1 MRMWFCGIALEL
13 RGLSCK
19 PALQIAP
26 GMPKLSQ
33 VVLVRWDLSILS
45 CSSPRPLP
53 HVGGQQPTGVLDAF
67 P

>member
-1 MRMWFCGIALEL
+1 MRMRFCGIALEL

-19 PALQIAP
+19 PVFQIPP

-33 VVLVRWDLSILS
+33 VVLVRWDLSIPS
-45 CSSPRPLP
+45 CLSPRPLP
-53 HVGGQQPTGVLDAF
+53 HVGGQQPPGVLDAF